1 MNNLL
6 AEYGMLFITLG
17 LPLVMVLSL
26 RIPKKVAQTSK
37 NKGLTKAQKMSIKS
51 RVNHSGKTRQNRKS
65 RTKHT
70 QTQITE
76 LPPFNHPSRGSFY
89 EMKKF
94 KGTRIGE
101 HDLIPLY
108 KNGEYSA
115 VVTKTT
121 TRDSKKHRL
130 KVNEKVSIGNEI
142 IYSLKNE
149 LIESENLKYKGDV
162 SYSEQQLMEKL
173 KRFSK
178 TVRTDDNKKLKV
190 KNIDIYNDF
199 IKKTT
204 K

>member
-1 MNNLL
+1 M
-6 AEYGMLFITLG
+6 
-17 LPLVMVLSL
+17 
-26 RIPKKVAQTSK
+26 
-37 NKGLTKAQKMSIKS
+37 
-51 RVNHSGKTRQNRKS
+51 
-65 RTKHT
+65 
-70 QTQITE
+70 
-76 LPPFNHPSRGSFY
+76 
-89 EMKKF
+89 
-94 KGTRIGE
+94 
-101 HDLIPLY
+101 
-108 KNGEYSA
+108 
-115 VVTKTT
+115 
-121 TRDSKKHRL
+121 
-130 KVNEKVSIGNEI
+130 SIGNEI